1 MVIVMKKRSVHRW
14 LCRFCAVGLLIC
26 ALCGCHSSGSDSTIL
41 GQDRTDTTDI
51 ANVVHNA
58 VKELRDDLYALH
70 KLDFPDGY
78 TPVDSKQRRRWMSV
92 YSDKIVCCAYDA
104 RHTFAYFVFSQ
115 DGELLATVPQNQ
127 IPKPDG
133 MTLEYYCPRE
143 DGSSLISASDDKMR
157 VICIYA
163 PDGTLRAQS
172 APMETKEASGYTVLI
187 TAGDAI
193 LYGTV
198 GGNVWLYDST
208 LTLLCEDRLQTTAEY
223 AVSGAENG
231 FTVICENGTSYTFD
245 AAVGVFSECVLYEE
259 NELSHS
265 AKDILYTADGVF
277 FTDHDVITAVQ
288 DGTPSQI
295 LNWEASGYR
304 MTDMEFVQAVGTD
317 SFLVRYR
324 DRLRGETYPGLLV
337 RREPTEVIVP
347 ETIRVA
353 SVGIR
358 VQAGNDP
365 RQILYESVLAFNREN
380 PYYRIELT
388 DYDAAYYGDV
398 GSSTPL
404 GGRADT
410 RFDTFERDLTAG
422 DMYDVYL
429 LGPEYENAA
438 SLEEKNLFADVRRL
452 CERTDYI
459 TALQS
464 AWNTGED
471 DAVYQ
476 IPMSM
481 TASALVTPS
490 DTLTAGDTF
499 THDTLIAFG
508 ESLPAGEALFSDDV
522 AGELFSISQYDF
534 IDRENKDCAF
544 DSPEYVRFLDFCAML
559 ESAVMTGNVNEYYDF
574 SLGRS
579 ADALLIPDAL
589 VDSLKSGRLKFFKWN
604 MNSLQSL
611 TSFYFLNH
619 AVGGNLT
626 FCGYPTAAGD
636 SLYVEADVTMALA
649 NGLSLGSGAY
659 EYLEFLLSDTIQ
671 TAPALTDYALPVT
684 RSALDKLLLVGYHYY
699 SDDADSLARAEDGIR
714 IHCETVT
721 SLPLDAMEQVLAFYK
736 HEIQVTKAERDRL
749 YRYLCETDMRGAGD
763 TMIRSIIEEELSY
776 VSQGVRTAEEAGKII
791 QSRVFIYINE

>member
-1 MVIVMKKRSVHRW
+1 MVTFSVRRW
-14 LCRFCAVGLLIC
+14 LCLFCSIRLLIC
-26 ALCGCHSSGSDSTIL
+26 ILCACHPAGNDGTAP
-41 GQDRTDTTDI
+41 GHDRSDTTDFTDT
-51 ANVVHNA
+51 VHNA
-58 VKELRDDLYALH
+58 AKEVRDDLYALH

-92 YSDKIVCCAYDA
+92 FGDRIVCCAYDA
-104 RHTFAYFVFSQ
+104 RHAFSYFVFSQ
-115 DGELLATVPQNQ
+115 DGELLATVPQTQ

-133 MTLEYYCPRE
+133 MTLEYYCPWE
-143 DGSSLISASDDKMR
+143 DGSTLISASDDKMR

-172 APMETKEASGYTVLI
+172 APMETKEASGYTVLV
-187 TAGDAI
+187 TAGDRI

-245 AAVGVFSECVLYEE
+245 AAAGVFSECTLYEE
-259 NELSHS
+259 NELSRS
-265 AKDILYTADGVF
+265 AKDILYTGNGVF
-277 FTDHDVITAVQ
+277 FTDHDAVTAVQ

-304 MTDMEFVQAVGTD
+304 MTDMTFVQAVGVD
-317 SFLVRYR
+317 SFLVWYG
-324 DRLRGETYPGLLV
+324 DRLRGETYPALLV
-337 RREPTEVIVP
+337 HREPQEVIVP
-347 ETIRVA
+347 EPIRVA

-365 RQILYESVLAFNREN
+365 RQILYESILAFNREN

-388 DYDAAYYGDV
+388 DYDVAYYGDV

-422 DMYDVYL
+422 DTYDVYL
-429 LGPEYENAA
+429 IGPEYENAA
-438 SLEEKNLFADVRRL
+438 ALEEKNLFADVRRL

-459 TALQS
+459 TALES

-471 DAVYQ
+471 DAIYR

-481 TASALVTPS
+481 TASALVTQS
-490 DTLTAGDTF
+490 DTLTVGDTF
-499 THDTLIAFG
+499 TYDTLIALG
-508 ESLPAGEALFSDDV
+508 ESLPSGEALFSDDV

-544 DSPEYVRFLDFCAML
+544 DSPEYVRFLGFCAEL
-559 ESAVMTGNVNEYYDF
+559 ESAVMSGNANAYYDF
-574 SLGRS
+574 TLGRS

-589 VDSLKSGRLKFFKWN
+589 VDSLKSSRLKFFKWN

-684 RSALDKLLLVGYHYY
+684 RGALDKLLLVGYHYY
-699 SDDADSLARAEDGIR
+699 SDDADSLARAENGIR

-721 SLPLDAMEQVLAFYK
+721 SLPMDAMEQILAFYN
-736 HEIQVTKAERDRL
+736 HEIQVTKAERDLL

-776 VSQGVRTAEEAGKII
+776 VSQSVRTAEEAGKIM
-791 QSRVFIYINE
+791 QSRIWIYLNE